1 MHQTPTCGSY
11 CRQKYFRD
19 DYVGMLYVDCDEV
32 YPNIFIGDGT
42 TAKNKDFLKKLGI
55 THVLNTAEGKAFSMV
70 NTNGYFYKDVGIKY
84 MGFQLLDHPSVKIS
98 EYFHV
103 AADFIQ
109 NAINSNGIVY
119 VHCLMGKSRSS
130 TCVLAYLMIKLGM
143 SAAEALRTVKKKRA
157 IYPNEGFLQQLAD
170 LDNFLKKRRYENA
183 WCY

>member
-1 MHQTPTCGSY
+1 MNNFLN
-11 CRQKYFRD
+11 R
-19 DYVGMLYVDCDEV
+19 
-32 YPNIFIGDGT
+32 T